1 MNFAQINL
9 LIHLKNA
16 ALVGKEFVIMHYNYS
31 CLKLLS
37 FLYQEGLIQSFSIKD
52 NNFIINLR
60 FFGGINRLTNLKLLY
75 KKSYANS
82 FTYKMICKIKND
94 RNSIIFS
101 TDKGLLNLI
110 NCKVKRVGGKILFVI

>member
-16 ALVGKEFVIMHYNYS
+16 ALVGKESLDIKYNYS

-37 FLYQEGLIQSFSIKD
+37 FLYYEGLIQSFSIKD
-52 NNFIINLR
+52 NTLFINFR
-60 FFGGINRLTNLKLLY
+60 FFNGINRLMNLKLLY

-82 FTYKMICKIKND
+82 FTYKMICKIKSDKNL
-94 RNSIIFS
+94 IIFS

-110 NCKVKRVGGKILFVI
+110 NCKVKRVGGKALFII